1 MAPHPDVQHAEGR
14 QARLLRVRLDHWV
27 QMGIVSVVLALLLA
41 GLAADVLPSSS
52 EDERFARALREV
64 GETNA
69 KLLREREKIGCLE
82 SQLEEKSDYIV
93 TLKSKVHELKRE
105 IQDLQQALKS
115 EEVKSGSRV
124 YELQVYRQGEL
135 ERKDKKIRNMQQAL
149 RESRDRH
156 QKHRERS
163 DLLLHKC
170 EQNVFNEKDTTSWWK
185 NGFWF
190 LFVGFLLVSLYLF
203 YSCVSQTKW

>member
-1 MAPHPDVQHAEGR
+1 
-14 QARLLRVRLDHWV
+14 
-27 QMGIVSVVLALLLA
+27 LLA

-52 EDERFARALREV
+52 EDERFTRELREV

-69 KLLREREKIGCLE
+69 KLLKERERTGCLE

-93 TLKSKVHELKRE
+93 ALKSEVDELKRQ

-115 EEVKSGSRV
+115 EEVKSGTRV
-124 YELQVYRQGEL
+124 HELQVYRQGEL

-149 RESRDRH
+149 RESHDRH

>member
-163 DLLLHKC
+163 DFLLHKC

>member
-135 ERKDKKIRNMQQAL
+135 ERKDKKIRNMQQTL

-163 DLLLHKC
+163 DFLLHKC